1 MAAQAPA
8 TPRWQPPRANTPPT
22 RKFASP
28 ASSKVKLEEFYSPEA
43 VSPDP
48 SISSDSSD
56 ITDQPGEDRSPGP
69 PPTSPIPEGYTRSHS
84 PAIKTESPRVGSP
97 YAPPTFGPAEQG
109 GGGGGG
115 HGGNDSAETLKLH
128 LIHALERIKK
138 LEEIRDAALPAVT
151 LLRERHATLQMQ
163 HDGVCKE
170 NRELH
175 EETRELQ
182 ERYTHSYLN
191 KVERLK
197 ESEERVQAEKLYW
210 KRQAEAAAKKA
221 GETETEKAYW
231 KQKAEAA
238 VMCTERLQEVADKE
252 AKRMEGTIV
261 ALRVR
266 PLNQVSRAVRLSRAG
281 WTAAQTSFV
290 PFPPPPVP
298 TTPRRPF
305 PPTPTPARDQC
316 R

>member
-1 MAAQAPA
+1 MPWSVSKSWK
-8 TPRWQPPRANTPPT
+8 RSAN
-22 RKFASP
+22 
-28 ASSKVKLEEFYSPEA
+28 
-43 VSPDP
+43 
-48 SISSDSSD
+48 
-56 ITDQPGEDRSPGP
+56 
-69 PPTSPIPEGYTRSHS
+69 
-84 PAIKTESPRVGSP
+84 
-97 YAPPTFGPAEQG
+97 
-109 GGGGGG
+109 
-115 HGGNDSAETLKLH
+115 
-128 LIHALERIKK
+128 
-138 LEEIRDAALPAVT
+138 RDAALPAVT
-151 LLRERHATLQMQ
+151 LLRERHATLQTQ

-175 EETRELQ
+175 EENRELQ

-191 KVERLK
+191 EVERLK
-197 ESEERVQAEKLYW
+197 ESEAAAKRVQAEKLYW
-210 KRQAEAAAKKA
+210 KRQAEAAVKKA

-290 PFPPPPVP
+290 PFPPPPPLP

-305 PPTPTPARDQC
+305 PPTPTPARD
-316 R
+316 